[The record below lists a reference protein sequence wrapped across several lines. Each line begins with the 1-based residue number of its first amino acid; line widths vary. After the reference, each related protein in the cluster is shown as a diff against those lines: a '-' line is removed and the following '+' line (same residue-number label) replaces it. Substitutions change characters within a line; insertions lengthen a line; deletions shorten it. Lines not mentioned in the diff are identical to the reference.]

1 MQHALPSLK
10 TRKISNSLLVG
21 FIFCYK
27 KLRTHPMTVYL
38 FRPEISKPTQNLTD
52 RNLNKLPY

>member
-1 MQHALPSLK
+1 MLYLVLRLQKLV
-10 TRKISNSLLVG
+10 ILLQ
-21 FIFCYK
+21 

-38 FRPEISKPTQNLTD
+38 FRPEISKPTRNLTD